1 MLACSDGASRA
12 CGHTHA
18 NVCAGYLLTGLN
30 CWRAPTEDKGF
41 AGRKAPTKAPAG
53 RGNPARVGVLRRNFK
68 GLRACPRQHLRRIP
82 ANEIQLLAC
91 PDGAPKVCGHAHANT
106 LMSIIK
112 KRMFTLYKRQSP
124 RKSEEPYYLDPCIE
138 MCTYGKL

>member
-1 MLACSDGASRA
+1 MPAWLVQPNMLFLIVKQR
-12 CGHTHA
+12 
-18 NVCAGYLLTGLN
+18 LLSSCRFFHSWAPEIEKSES

-41 AGRKAPTKAPAG
+41 AGRSTPTMTLADLK
-53 RGNPARVGVLRRNFK
+53 NPEHVGVSRRRYK

-82 ANEIQLLAC
+82 ANEIRLLAC
-91 PDGAPKVCGHAHANT
+91 PDRDTRVCGHAHANT

-124 RKSEEPYYLDPCIE
+124 RK
-138 MCTYGKL
+138 K